1 MGLTRFLVPRR
12 EFLPAKAVER
22 AYLSG
27 MEDIPWRTRVT
38 LAGDVISAERAESE
52 SGSFHILWKV
62 AGRGDE
68 VLSTATLVER
78 PTPYILPLELARGIL
93 NRVRANLA
101 AWEAAGLPIP
111 PGVADDHKRALVQ
124 FIAAVAQQT
133 EPAEC
138 ADHAQEAIAAALS
151 SADALI
157 KAFAEQAARARQAL
171 VSKPTILF
179 GGSLDAAVPDKT
191 LGGPFADAFNTAIV
205 PLAWNQIE
213 AHEGKLNWATSD
225 GQIAWCQAQQLRI
238 FAGPVLEFHKRSLPD
253 WLYLWEGD
261 FDHLMETSA
270 AHVKTTVSR
279 YKGRVHLWH
288 CAARVN
294 TVETLSLSEE
304 ESLRLTI
311 RAIEVTRE
319 TDPRAPIV
327 VSFDQPWSEY
337 MSRRDHDLSPIQY
350 ADTVV
355 RADIGVAGLG
365 LELNLGVGPN
375 CTLPRDLIEVGRQIE
390 RWTMLGLP
398 LVIFLTI
405 PSDGDSFSPQIQRQL
420 LDGYLEL
427 FSAKSAVH
435 AIFWPQLRDLASGDE
450 AHRGIVDAHGH
461 PNNVLTTLAAFRKRL
476 QF

>member
-12 EFLPAKAVER
+12 EFLPAKAAER
-22 AYLSG
+22 AYISG
-27 MEDIPWRTRVT
+27 MDDIPWRTRVT
-38 LAGDVISAERAESE
+38 VAADVLSAERAESE
-52 SGSFHILWKV
+52 SGNFHILWKV

-68 VLSTATLVER
+68 VLSTATLIER
-78 PTPYILPLELARGIL
+78 LTPYILPLELARGIL

-111 PGVADDHKRALVQ
+111 PAVAEQHKRALADFV
-124 FIAAVAQQT
+124 AAVARQGQ
-133 EPAEC
+133 PAEC
-138 ADHAQEAIAAALS
+138 ADHAQQAIVASLAAADS
-151 SADALI
+151 LI
-157 KAFAEQAARARQAL
+157 KAFADQAARARAAL
-171 VSKPTILF
+171 ASKPTILF
-179 GGSLDAAVPDKT
+179 GGSLDAIVPDKT
-191 LGGPFADAFNTAIV
+191 LGGAFAEAFNTAIV
-205 PLAWNQIE
+205 PLAWNSIE
-213 AHEGKLNWATSD
+213 SHEGKPNWTTSD
-225 GQIAWCQAQQLRI
+225 GQIAWCQAHQLRI
-238 FAGPVLEFHKRSLPD
+238 FAGPVLELHNRSLPD
-253 WLYLWEGD
+253 WLFLWEGD
-261 FDHLMETSA
+261 FDHLVDTAA
-270 AHVKTTVSR
+270 AHVKATVSR

-311 RAIEVTRE
+311 RAIEVVRE

-337 MSRRDHDLSPIQY
+337 MSRRDQDLSPLQY
-350 ADTVV
+350 ADTLV
-355 RADIGVAGLG
+355 RADIGVAGIG

-405 PSDGDSFSPQIQRQL
+405 PSQGDDFTPHIQRQL
-420 LDGYLEL
+420 LEGYLEL

-435 AIFWPQLRDLASGDE
+435 AIFWPQLRDLSSGDE
-450 AHRGIVDAHGH
+450 AHRGLVDSLGQ
-461 PNNVLTTLAAFRKRL
+461 PNAVLATLSAFRKRL